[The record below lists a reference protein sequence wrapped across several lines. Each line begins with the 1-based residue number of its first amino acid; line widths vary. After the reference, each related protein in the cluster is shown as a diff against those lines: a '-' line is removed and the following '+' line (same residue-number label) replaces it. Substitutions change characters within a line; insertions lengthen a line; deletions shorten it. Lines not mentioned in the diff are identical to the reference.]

1 LFFNTN
7 FVENE
12 NMSDIKRFSSDKRLS
27 RAVTHGNV
35 AYLAGITADDR
46 SKGMREQTAEILAKI
61 DAMLKTVGSD
71 KSRLLSAV
79 IWISDMRA
87 KPQMDE
93 AWAAWA
99 DQQNLPARACVEA
112 RLGSPDTL
120 VEIMVQAAR

>member
-1 LFFNTN
+1 
-7 FVENE
+7 
-12 NMSDIKRFSSDKRLS
+12 MSDIKRHNSDKRLS
-27 RAVTHGNV
+27 RLVIHNGT
-35 AYLAGITADDR
+35 AYLAGLTADDR
-46 SKGMREQTAEILAKI
+46 SKNMRDQTAEILGKI
-61 DAMLKTVGSD
+61 DVLLKTAGTS
-71 KSRLLSAV
+71 KSKLLSAV

-120 VEIMVQAAR
+120 VEIMVQAAI

>member
-1 LFFNTN
+1 
-7 FVENE
+7 
-12 NMSDIKRFSSDKRLS
+12 MSDIQRFNSDKRLS
-27 RAVTHGNV
+27 RVVTHGNV
-35 AYLAGITADDR
+35 AYLAGLTADDR
-46 SKGMREQTAEILAKI
+46 SKDMRGQTAEILAKI
-61 DAMLKTVGSD
+61 DALLKTAGSD

-87 KPQMDE
+87 KAQMDE

-99 DQQNLPARACVEA
+99 DPQHLPARACVEA